1 MSKDPFFER
10 EDKKFFE
17 KWLELSKQGSANA
30 IYMVAE
36 CFYTG
41 KGTYQNVDEAAKW
54 YKLAADGGDLTAQA
68 RLNEMFDKGEI
79 SELYKPQPYV
89 SPKKISTQFPK
100 PKKKSPTSKKIY
112 DGNLGEVDPELAALY
127 NNEKFGYEE
136 NTFKESYGKKRKSNK
151 HELDDNFD
159 YEFDED

>member
-54 YKLAADGGDLTAQA
+54 YKLAADGGDLTAQV
-68 RLNEMFDKGEI
+68 RLNEMFAKGEVAENFLTK
-79 SELYKPQPYV
+79 SLP
-89 SPKKISTQFPK
+89 PKKISTQFSK
-100 PKKKSPTSKKIY
+100 SKKKSPTSKKFY
-112 DGNLGEVDPELAALY
+112 DGNLGEVTPELAALY

-151 HELDDNFD
+151 HELDDDFD
-159 YEFDED
+159 YDFDDD